1 MGFLD
6 GVAERLKEINE
17 GRIEG
22 KVDRL
27 TNDIK
32 SIESRFR
39 SDAKKF
45 GIDIGRKATGDYYGA
60 LGIKYTND
68 QKAIREAYVKMIKKY
83 HPDISEESTAK
94 EKSEEINEAYGV
106 LKDRAKKLDYDT
118 AFSKGANK
126 LGPDTTK
133 YMSEMLFNK
142 YIEIREKEFDEFS
155 KRVSIPQQRDAIKAA
170 IEDVADWQK
179 RFNKSVSMVF
189 GTLLDEI
196 KAIRRFDLASKSLMK
211 RKEFARYYDRLSQ
224 NARTISMLLQSAD
237 EIEKGIKAVV
247 SNIKSRIGADEAKV
261 VRKLRDAV

>member
-6 GVAERLKEINE
+6 GVAERLKELNE
-17 GRIEG
+17 GRMEG
-22 KVDRL
+22 KVNRL
-27 TNDIK
+27 TNDTK

-45 GIDIGRKATGDYYGA
+45 GIDIGKISTGDYYGA

-83 HPDISEESTAK
+83 HPDVSEESAAK

-106 LKDRAKKLDYDT
+106 LKDRAKKLDYD
-118 AFSKGANK
+118 AVFSKGANR

-133 YMSEMLFNK
+133 AMSEMLFKK
-142 YIEIREKEFDEFS
+142 YIEIREKEFDEFR

-170 IEDVADWQK
+170 IEDVADWQR
-179 RFNKSVSMVF
+179 RFNRSVSTVF

-196 KAIRRFDLASKSLMK
+196 KATRKLDLASRSLMR

-224 NARTISMLLQSAD
+224 NSRTISMLLQSAD
-237 EIEKGIKAVV
+237 EIDKGINSVV

-261 VRKLRDAV
+261 VRKLREAV